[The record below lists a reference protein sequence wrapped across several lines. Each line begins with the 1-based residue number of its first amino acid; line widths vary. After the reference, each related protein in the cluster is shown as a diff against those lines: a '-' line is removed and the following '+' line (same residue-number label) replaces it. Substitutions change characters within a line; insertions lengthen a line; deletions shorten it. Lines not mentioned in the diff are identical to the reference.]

1 MDGRARVGSDID
13 RGKGMSALRSDIG
26 KALEAA
32 APGKDAIDRK
42 LMTADVLYCL
52 EQVLGKEKTQ

>member
-1 MDGRARVGSDID
+1 
-13 RGKGMSALRSDIG
+13 MSALRSDIG